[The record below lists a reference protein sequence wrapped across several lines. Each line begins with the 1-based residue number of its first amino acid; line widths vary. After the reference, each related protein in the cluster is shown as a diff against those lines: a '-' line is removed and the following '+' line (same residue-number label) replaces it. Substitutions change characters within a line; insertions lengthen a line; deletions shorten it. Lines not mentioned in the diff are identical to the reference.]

1 MAKLHETYDFY
12 VTPASAFT
20 APEVGELTFHK
31 SMQEQLRAQINEIDK
46 QEQQSLIYDMFLPSL
61 TYTPFTQLANLT
73 GQPGISVPVH
83 LSEQGLPLGVQVMA
97 SQGEEIRLLKLAH
110 QLEQTELWIGMRGN
124 QMN

>member
-1 MAKLHETYDFY
+1 VNQAGKDVSAAQFSASLASCDTAAAQMAKLHETYDFY

-31 SMQEQLRAQINEIDK
+31 SMQEQLRAQINDIDK
-46 QEQQSLIYDMFLPSL
+46 QDQQALIYDMFLPSL

-83 LSEQGLPLGVQVMA
+83 LSEQDRKSVV
-97 SQGEEIRLLKLAH
+97 
-110 QLEQTELWIGMRGN
+110 
-124 QMN
+124 